1 MNESRIHGL
10 PLMTSKSMTS
20 VRLEYYNQIT
30 DWCLSHCFVS
40 KIMNETLLWRDH
52 HHHELRSSALSSAVC
67 LTKDQWH
74 WVGCDLL
81 YVCPCA
87 IINGVFSETIS
98 PRFEREISNLN
109 YIRTL
114 PRVIFRPPPR
124 TASFTNDTVFVR
136 QWEIQVRISHRV
148 YLLGGYRSKD
158 RVGLLSVPTSQ
169 ETTKNL

>member
-98 PRFEREISNLN
+98 PRFEKEKYRIWITSELCLALFLDRHHAPPLL
-109 YIRTL
+109 RTTQFL
-114 PRVIFRPPPR
+114 LDSEKYRSGSV
-124 TASFTNDTVFVR
+124 TVF
-136 QWEIQVRISHRV
+136 I
-148 YLLGGYRSKD
+148 Y
-158 RVGLLSVPTSQ
+158 
-169 ETTKNL
+169 